1 MRTHVRGALQRRNGS
16 LCTFNSVQLWEK
28 VKKNERSIVDG
39 QVNAFFFFS
48 FNAPNLQLYPTSSSY
63 TGTQVQRVY
72 MLTCW
77 WVPLGT
83 RIYQPRESRT
93 PLFLPHND
101 PFWTKTLFFFTLLFL
116 FWYSNP
122 LLYLVTECDGVR
134 LFPIEQDS
142 RKLDLTSHFC
152 LVSVNCLMTSIVRGS
167 KPRNRISNKYEH
179 YAVADNSRSINR
191 SLNHH

>member
-1 MRTHVRGALQRRNGS
+1 
-16 LCTFNSVQLWEK
+16 
-28 VKKNERSIVDG
+28 
-39 QVNAFFFFS
+39 
-48 FNAPNLQLYPTSSSY
+48 
-63 TGTQVQRVY
+63 

-83 RIYQPRESRT
+83 RIYQP
-93 PLFLPHND
+93 L
-101 PFWTKTLFFFTLLFL
+101 
-116 FWYSNP
+116 
-122 LLYLVTECDGVR
+122 TECDGVR

-179 YAVADNSRSINR
+179 
-191 SLNHH
+191 